1 MVAIERGHEQTGM
14 GMVCVMGFTVEGW
27 ASRLRRCSP
36 VGRWPSRCRPGPPRQ
51 DGHSENG
58 SGGRPGWGSALVAV
72 CDVHDDASVDE
83 VVLVTGRVLEG
94 RRSEP
99 IDVAKAACASLVE
112 QREGVR
118 GEDLAVD
125 TGERKAVAYVLDRGG
140 TPA

>member
-1 MVAIERGHEQTGM
+1 M
-14 GMVCVMGFTVEGW
+14 
-27 ASRLRRCSP
+27 
-36 VGRWPSRCRPGPPRQ
+36 
-51 DGHSENG
+51 
-58 SGGRPGWGSALVAV
+58 VAV

-99 IDVAKAACASLVE
+99 IDVANCASLVE